1 MPRENSKRHPE
12 KSKFADGFRISNG
25 PVAPQDSEEGR
36 DVVEF
41 DNVGLPRVHGVPML
55 FAIAR
60 DPCTIFTCW
69 SVDWLTVFAKTV
81 PVDRQVHLRVYRAGE
96 VEEKNVAV
104 EPMAGYCYIAI
115 PRPSG
120 SYHVEIGYYQPAD
133 VWHSVAV
140 SDEVRMPPDQ
150 VAPPADFDLVTIP
163 LHLRFQR
170 LLDLFGAANGE
181 ALAEIVSQFQKRA
194 MSNEVRK
201 KLSPEEREVLS
212 AMDLSLSEIAADRRE
227 FTRNTDSEA
236 LRKRTEALFSFGQTS
251 STPGFGGRLWSSG
264 AA

>member
-1 MPRENSKRHPE
+1 
-12 KSKFADGFRISNG
+12 
-25 PVAPQDSEEGR
+25 
-36 DVVEF
+36 
-41 DNVGLPRVHGVPML
+41 
-55 FAIAR
+55 
-60 DPCTIFTCW
+60 
-69 SVDWLTVFAKTV
+69 
-81 PVDRQVHLRVYRAGE
+81 VYRAAE

-150 VAPPADFDLVTIP
+150 VAAPADFDLVTIP

-170 LLDLFGAANGE
+170 LLDLFGAGNGD
-181 ALAEIVSQFQKRA
+181 ALVEIVSQFQKRVV
-194 MSNEVRK
+194 SNEVRK
-201 KLSPEEREVLS
+201 KFSPEEREVLS

-236 LRKRTEALFSFGQTS
+236 LRKRTEALLSFGQTS
-251 STPGFGGRLWSSG
+251 SSPGFGGRLWSSG

>member
-1 MPRENSKRHPE
+1 MPRENSKRRSE
-12 KSKFADGFRISNG
+12 ESNFADGFRISNG

-41 DNVGLPRVHGVPML
+41 DNVGLPRVHGAPML

-60 DPCTIFTCW
+60 DPGTIFTSW

-81 PVDRQVHLRVYRAGE
+81 PVDRQVHLRVYRADE

-150 VAPPADFDLVTIP
+150 VAAPADFDLVTIP

-236 LRKRTEALFSFGQTS
+236 LRKRTEVLLSFGQTS
-251 STPGFGGRLWSSG
+251 SSPEFGGGLWSSG

>member
-1 MPRENSKRHPE
+1 MPRENSKRRSE
-12 KSKFADGFRISNG
+12 ESNFADGFRISNG

-41 DNVGLPRVHGVPML
+41 DNVGLPRVHGAPML

-60 DPCTIFTCW
+60 DPGTIFTCW

-81 PVDRQVHLRVYRAGE
+81 PVDRQVHLRVYRADE

-150 VAPPADFDLVTIP
+150 VAAPADFDLVTIP

-170 LLDLFGAANGE
+170 LLDLFGAGNGD
-181 ALAEIVSQFQKRA
+181 ALVEIVSQFQKRA
-194 MSNEVRK
+194 VSNEVRK

-251 STPGFGGRLWSSG
+251 SSPGFGGRLWSSG

>member
-12 KSKFADGFRISNG
+12 ESKFADGFRISNG

-36 DVVEF
+36 DVGEF
-41 DNVGLPRVHGVPML
+41 DSVGLPRVHGAPML

-60 DPCTIFTCW
+60 DPSTIFTCW

-81 PVDRQVHLRVYRAGE
+81 PVDRQVHLRVYRADE

-104 EPMAGYCYIAI
+104 EPMAGHCYMAI

-120 SYHVEIGYYQPAD
+120 SYHVEIGYYQPTD

-150 VAPPADFDLVTIP
+150 VAAPADFDLVTIP

-170 LLDLFGAANGE
+170 LLDLFGAANGG

-194 MSNEVRK
+194 VSNEVRK

-212 AMDLSLSEIAADRRE
+212 AMDLSLSEIAAARRE
-227 FTRNTDSEA
+227 FTRNADSEA
-236 LRKRTEALFSFGQTS
+236 LRKRTEALLSFSQTS
-251 STPGFGGRLWSSG
+251 SSPGFGGRMWSSG

>member
-1 MPRENSKRHPE
+1 
-12 KSKFADGFRISNG
+12 
-25 PVAPQDSEEGR
+25 
-36 DVVEF
+36 
-41 DNVGLPRVHGVPML
+41 ML

-60 DPCTIFTCW
+60 DPGTIFTCW

-81 PVDRQVHLRVYRAGE
+81 PVDRQVHLRVYRADE

-150 VAPPADFDLVTIP
+150 VAAPADFDLVTIP

-170 LLDLFGAANGE
+170 LLDLFGAGNGD
-181 ALAEIVSQFQKRA
+181 ALVEIVSQFQKRVV
-194 MSNEVRK
+194 SNEVRK
-201 KLSPEEREVLS
+201 KFSPEEREVLS

-236 LRKRTEALFSFGQTS
+236 LRKRTEALLSFRQTS
-251 STPGFGGRLWSSG
+251 SSPGFGGRLWSSG

>member
-1 MPRENSKRHPE
+1 MTREYSKRH
-12 KSKFADGFRISNG
+12 SVVSNFANGFRISNG
-25 PVAPQDSEEGR
+25 PVAPQDSKEGR

-41 DNVGLPRVHGVPML
+41 DNVGLPRVHGAPML

-60 DPCTIFTCW
+60 DPGTIFTCW

-81 PVDRQVHLRVYRAGE
+81 PVDRQVHLRVYRADE

-104 EPMAGYCYIAI
+104 EPMAGCCYIAI

-170 LLDLFGAANGE
+170 LLDLFGGANGE
-181 ALAEIVSQFQKRA
+181 ALAEIVAQFQKRA
-194 MSNEVRK
+194 VSNEKRK

-251 STPGFGGRLWSSG
+251 SSPRFGARLWSSG

>member
-1 MPRENSKRHPE
+1 
-12 KSKFADGFRISNG
+12 
-25 PVAPQDSEEGR
+25 
-36 DVVEF
+36 
-41 DNVGLPRVHGVPML
+41 ML

-60 DPCTIFTCW
+60 DPGTIFTCW

-81 PVDRQVHLRVYRAGE
+81 PVDRQVHLRVYRAAE

-150 VAPPADFDLVTIP
+150 VAAPADFDLVTIP

-170 LLDLFGAANGE
+170 LLDLFGAANGD

-194 MSNEVRK
+194 VSNEKRK

-212 AMDLSLSEIAADRRE
+212 AMDLSLLEIAADRRE

-236 LRKRTEALFSFGQTS
+236 LRKRTEALLSFGQTS
-251 STPGFGGRLWSSG
+251 SSPGFGGRLWSSG